1 MKVLGLITEYN
12 PFHNGHKYHLLKS
25 KKITGATHTVAV
37 MSGHFLQRGE
47 PSIIDKWLRAQI
59 AIDEGIDLVVELPT
73 VFSCSSAEFFA
84 KGSIGLLDSLK
95 IVDYVCFGSEHGN
108 IKPLND
114 IAKLLTNES
123 LQFKKTLKK
132 YLSLGITFPLAR
144 QKALLRSFDDNEVY
158 EDILK
163 SPNNILGIEYLKALK
178 QIGSKIEPV
187 TIKRIKAPYNSTEIN
202 SDICSA
208 TAIRELLKMD
218 MLDFMTLKSVLPDN
232 SFKILNHS
240 IKNGMGPIFAKDLE
254 QIILYKLRTISKE
267 ELKAIHDI
275 NEGFENRIKKGA
287 NIVSNYDELIDY
299 LKTKRYT
306 LTRIQRILIKTLIG
320 ITKKDMIMFKERFEP
335 QYIRIL
341 GFSKKGTELLNK
353 IKINSKLP
361 IITNLK
367 NYKPQNIYA
376 EKMLY
381 FDIIS
386 TNIYSLLFKKASLRK
401 GGYDYTKNPYIN
413 IY

>member
-1 MKVLGLITEYN
+1 
-12 PFHNGHKYHLLKS
+12 
-25 KKITGATHTVAV
+25 
-37 MSGHFLQRGE
+37 
-47 PSIIDKWLRAQI
+47 
-59 AIDEGIDLVVELPT
+59 
-73 VFSCSSAEFFA
+73 
-84 KGSIGLLDSLK
+84 
-95 IVDYVCFGSEHGN
+95 
-108 IKPLND
+108 
-114 IAKLLTNES
+114 
-123 LQFKKTLKK
+123 
-132 YLSLGITFPLAR
+132 
-144 QKALLRSFDDNEVY
+144 
-158 EDILK
+158 
-163 SPNNILGIEYLKALK
+163 
-178 QIGSKIEPV
+178 
-187 TIKRIKAPYNSTEIN
+187 
-202 SDICSA
+202 
-208 TAIRELLKMD
+208 
-218 MLDFMTLKSVLPDN
+218 
-232 SFKILNHS
+232 
-240 IKNGMGPIFAKDLE
+240 MGPIFAKDLE